1 MSILNVIV
9 TVICVIAV
17 LFAVIYPAA
26 AKEYVKMN
34 KRPEKAEEILKS
46 MKYRWQIPVILLAL
60 ILMILIQAIVI
71 IPTGYSGVRTI
82 FGQVK
87 DTPAHTGFNWKIPFV
102 ENIETICTKQQDE
115 KIEGQIWS
123 ETKARTTIYYENV
136 TVTYQINSERTS
148 WIYAN
153 VADYENKLLGGNI
166 VSSAIKTS
174 SKELDDTDATNRGK
188 IEPLVAE
195 KLQESLDGKYG
206 KETLIINKVTISNA
220 EFEESYNK
228 AIAEKQQ
235 AILEQ
240 ERQQTENQTKIDKAK
255 AEAEAKKIEA
265 QGTKDANDL
274 LEKSL
279 TDQILMDKLLD
290 KWDGKL
296 PTVTGESGAMF
307 DLSSLIKEQETNKEN
322 K

>member
-1 MSILNVIV
+1 MNLIKAILTVLSILAI
-9 TVICVIAV
+9 
-17 LFAVIYPAA
+17 LFGIIYPTA

-34 KRPEKAEEILKS
+34 RKPEKAEEVIKS
-46 MKYRWQIPVILLAL
+46 MHFGWCIPPVLFGILCL
-60 ILMILIQAIVI
+60 IMLQAVVI

-153 VADYENKLLGGNI
+153 VADYKNKLLGGNI

-174 SKELDDTDATNRGK
+174 SKELNDTDATNRGK

-195 KLQESLDGKYG
+195 RLQQSLDEKYG
-206 KETLIINKVTISNA
+206 KETIIINKITISNA

-240 ERQQTENQTKIDKAK
+240 EKQQTENQTKIDKAK

-296 PTVTGESGAMF
+296 PTVTGENGAMF
-307 DLSSLIKEQETNKEN
+307 DLSSLLKAESDNK
-322 K
+322 